1 MARRH
6 PKQCSRDFG
15 DLTIMDKKAAIK
27 AINLTADLLEL
38 LGETDFR
45 VSAYRRAARGLDG
58 IDWEQAKA
66 ADFRGVAGLGPQL
79 APLIREFAES
89 GVFLPL
95 ENAASQVP
103 AGVLTLFH
111 VRGLGPK
118 KIRALWDG
126 GIHSLSALIKAGEAG
141 QLGQLKGF
149 GAATATKIVE
159 AARFVIT
166 SNERCH
172 RSTAVAIFE
181 HLKALLAPV
190 ATQIEMAGS
199 LRRGL
204 ETIGD
209 IDIVV
214 QGNETAVLTALSAYS
229 PVSDQQ
235 YPWLFSFS
243 VADTPV
249 QLAIG
254 TPEQYGTTLAI
265 MTGPKTLVQTMQ
277 KQAMALGLTLDS
289 RGIAKNNLLLPTTT
303 EAECFEMLNLPY
315 TIPEW
320 REPEHQATANPP
332 NPAEL
337 VTVAEITSM
346 LHVHSTWSDGSA
358 SIEAMALASKA
369 LGCRTIGICDHSQLA
384 FYAGG
389 LTTERVRAQWSEIE
403 ALEIEGIR
411 ILKGI
416 ECDIHSDGSLDY
428 DEELL
433 AGFDFVVASIHSAF
447 GLGQAEQTKR
457 LIRAV
462 SNPFTTILGHP
473 TGRLLLRRPEYAFDK
488 RAVLEAAA
496 ASRTVI
502 EINANAYRLDLDW
515 RDVLANRDLI
525 TGHGLRYAI
534 NTDAHSI
541 EGLRDL
547 QYGVAVARKA
557 MLTAEEVVN
566 CWDIDDLLGFKQK

>member
-1 MARRH
+1 
-6 PKQCSRDFG
+6 
-15 DLTIMDKKAAIK
+15 MDKKAAIK
-27 AINLTADLLEL
+27 ALSLAADLLEL
-38 LGETDFR
+38 LGETEFR
-45 VSAYRRAARGLDG
+45 TTAYRRAARGLDG

-79 APLIREFAES
+79 APLVREFSES

-103 AGVLTLFH
+103 AGVLALFG

-126 GIHSLSALIKAGEAG
+126 GIDSLSALIKAGETG
-141 QLGQLKGF
+141 QLGTFKGF
-149 GAATATKIVE
+149 GAATASKIVE

-166 SNERCH
+166 SSERRH
-172 RSTAVAIFE
+172 RSSALAIFE
-181 HLKALLAPV
+181 QLTALLAPV
-190 ATQIEMAGS
+190 TNSIEMAGS

-209 IDIVV
+209 IDLVV
-214 QGNETAVLTALSAYS
+214 LGDPAAIMAALAAFE
-229 PVSDQQ
+229 PQPDPQ
-235 YPWLFSFS
+235 YPWLLSFRL
-243 VADTPV
+243 ADTPV

-254 TPEQYGTTLAI
+254 TPATHGTTLAV
-265 MTGPKTLVQTMQ
+265 MTGPKSLVATMQ
-277 KQAMALGLTLDS
+277 AQATALGLALDS
-289 RGIAKNNLLLPTTT
+289 RGISKESLLLPTKT
-303 EAECFEMLNLPY
+303 EAECFELLQLPY

-320 REPEHQATANPP
+320 RELEHQGISNRPDP
-332 NPAEL
+332 SEL

-358 SIEAMALASKA
+358 SIAAMAKASKA
-369 LGCRTIGICDHSQLA
+369 LGCRSIGICDHSQLA
-384 FYAGG
+384 FYANG
-389 LTTERVRAQWSEIE
+389 LTAERVRAQWAEIE

-411 ILKGI
+411 VLKGI

-428 DEELL
+428 NEELL

-473 TGRLLLRRPEYAFDK
+473 SGRLLLRRPEYAFDK

-496 ASRTVI
+496 ANRTVI

-515 RDVLANRDLI
+515 RDVLANRDLVI
-525 TGHGLRYAI
+525 GHNLRYAI
-534 NTDAHSI
+534 NTDAHNL

-557 MLTAEEVVN
+557 MLTIQEVVN
-566 CWDIDDLLGFKQK
+566 CWDIDELLAFKQG